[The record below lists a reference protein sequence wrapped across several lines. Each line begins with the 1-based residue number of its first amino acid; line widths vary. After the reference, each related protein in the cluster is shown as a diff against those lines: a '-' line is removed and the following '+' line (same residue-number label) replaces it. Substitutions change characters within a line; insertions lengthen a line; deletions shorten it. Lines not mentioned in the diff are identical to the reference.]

1 MVGVDKHVVH
11 AAQVDHEPIAQG
23 ATGPVVSTAPYRQR
37 KTRVACCQ
45 NCQLHVLRCPAV
57 GDSARHAA
65 DWLRPERRCGDISI
79 VTRPRNAAG
88 ELSLEPAERPFDQT
102 SHCPVSPSSR
112 SDTLFACVPNGR
124 IDSTTPRKPSAC

>member
-1 MVGVDKHVVH
+1 MVGLDKHVVH

-23 ATGPVVSTAPYRQR
+23 GTGPVVSTAAYRQR
-37 KTRVACCQ
+37 KTRVACCE

-79 VTRPRNAAG
+79 VKRPPNAAG
-88 ELSLEPAERPFDQT
+88 KLSLEPAERPFDQT
-102 SHCPVSPSSR
+102 SHCSCLS
-112 SDTLFACVPNGR
+112 FVPFGTRCSVRPEWPNR
-124 IDSTTPRKPSAC
+124 PP